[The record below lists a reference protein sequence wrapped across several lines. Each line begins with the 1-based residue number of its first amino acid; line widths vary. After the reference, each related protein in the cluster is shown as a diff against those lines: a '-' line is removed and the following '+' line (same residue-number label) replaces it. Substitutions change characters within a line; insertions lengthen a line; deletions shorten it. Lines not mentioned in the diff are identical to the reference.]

1 VTCGGSPGTRGYPA
15 RRCAGRAESRE
26 VPDHVPDFDTSRFRE
41 GTLTSL
47 RSREYRYDRADDGSD
62 LSRLPDETTPVADDD
77 TGVRGRMDAAVE
89 AFLGAHS
96 RQRDSEGA
104 ATFTPEMEAQLED
117 LGYL

>member
-1 VTCGGSPGTRGYPA
+1 M
-15 RRCAGRAESRE
+15 
-26 VPDHVPDFDTSRFRE
+26 
-41 GTLTSL
+41 
-47 RSREYRYDRADDGSD
+47 ADDG
-62 LSRLPDETTPVADDD
+62 A
-77 TGVRGRMDAAVE
+77 GVRGRMDAAVE